1 MKENLK
7 ILKLSKFM
15 TIFEKFI
22 KNIFVRKNK
31 KESKFFDKDYS
42 EFIKDYLK
50 TKFKKTEKNNKTIS
64 DIVEKDIH

>member
-15 TIFEKFI
+15 TIFDKII
-22 KNIFVRKNK
+22 KTIFVRKNK